1 MPQVIK
7 KDEPIRVE
15 APSASRPLSMH
26 DIQQAIHHG
35 WIDFRAT
42 KWVSMLYGMIFLLS
56 GYAMVALTYV
66 SDRPYLFFALFIG
79 AMLAGPLFAVGV
91 YDLSRQLEK
100 GKEPTLMHSL
110 RAMRS
115 GAFFDVIA
123 LGFGLM
129 LIMIFWM
136 RMASVVHVLM
146 PESLTLAEMLPFL
159 AVGTVVGAVF
169 CGLVFGI
176 TVFALPMMVHKP
188 VDVVSASVASL
199 KAVNDNKGVMIGWA
213 FIVGICTV
221 VGFATGLVG
230 FLILFPFLA
239 HATWHLYQRAFVI

>member
-1 MPQVIK
+1 MPQVVNK
-7 KDEPIRVE
+7 NEPARVE
-15 APSASRPLSMH
+15 APSAARPLSMH

-42 KWVSMLYGMIFLLS
+42 KWVSMLYGLVFVLS
-56 GYAMVALTYV
+56 GYLMIALTYA
-66 SDRPYLFFALFIG
+66 SDKPYLFFALFIG
-79 AMLAGPLFAVGV
+79 AMLAGPLFAVGI
-91 YDLSRQLEK
+91 YDLSRQLHK
-100 GKEPTLMHSL
+100 GKAPTLMHSL
-110 RAMRS
+110 KAMRS

-136 RMASVVHVLM
+136 RMASVVHVFM
-146 PESLTLAEMLPFL
+146 PETLSIAELLPFL
-159 AVGTVVGAVF
+159 AVGTVVGVGF
-169 CGLVFGI
+169 CVLVFGV
-176 TVFALPMMVHKP
+176 TVFSLPMMVHRP

-199 KAVNDNKGVMIGWA
+199 KTVKDNKAVMVGWA
-213 FIVGICTV
+213 MIVGLCCV
-221 VGFATGLVG
+221 VGFVTGLVG

>member
-7 KDEPIRVE
+7 KPE
-15 APSASRPLSMH
+15 AARAETPSAARPLSMH

-42 KWVSMLYGMIFLLS
+42 KWVSMLYGLVFVLAGYSMI
-56 GYAMVALTYV
+56 ALTYV

-79 AMLAGPLFAVGV
+79 AMLAGPLFAVGI
-91 YDLSRQLEK
+91 YDLSRQLKK
-100 GKEPTLMHSL
+100 GAEPSLSHSL
-110 RAMRS
+110 QAMRS
-115 GAFFDVIA
+115 GAFFDIVA

-136 RMASVVHVLM
+136 RMASVVHALM
-146 PESLTLAEMLPFL
+146 PPSLTVVEMLPFL
-159 AVGTVVGAVF
+159 AVGTVVGAGF
-169 CGLVFGI
+169 CALVFGV
-176 TVFALPMMVHKP
+176 TVFALPMMVHRP
-188 VDVVSASVASL
+188 VDVVSASISSL
-199 KAVNDNKGVMIGWA
+199 KAVADNKGVMLGWA

-230 FLILFPFLA
+230 FVILFPFLA

>member
-7 KDEPIRVE
+7 KQEEARVE
-15 APSASRPLSMH
+15 TPSAARPLSMH

-42 KWVSMLYGMIFLLS
+42 KGLSILYGLIFVMA
-56 GYAMVALTYV
+56 GYGMVALTYV

-79 AMLAGPLFAVGV
+79 AMLAGPLFAVGI
-91 YDLSRQLEK
+91 YDMSRQLKK
-100 GKEPTLMHSL
+100 GKKPTLSHSFQ
-110 RAMRS
+110 AMKS
-115 GAFFDVIA
+115 GAFFDVVA

-136 RMASVVHVLM
+136 RMASVVHALM
-146 PESLTLAEMLPFL
+146 PASMTVMEMIPFL
-159 AVGTVVGAVF
+159 MVGSAIGAVF
-169 CGLVFGI
+169 CAVVFGV
-176 TVFALPMMVHKP
+176 TVFGLPMMVHKP
-188 VDVVSASVASL
+188 VDVVSACVASL
-199 KAVNDNKGVMIGWA
+199 KAVADNKGVMLGWA
-213 FIVGICTV
+213 CIVGICTV

-230 FLILFPFLA
+230 FIILFPFLA